1 MGFLKRLQ
9 KTPDED
15 EDEGQ
20 DEFAAEENGLLMVPS
35 LPRDKAEPATTEGG
49 AAQADVPA
57 AAGGAMA
64 PPQAGPEP
72 AEGALAQAVAGGL
85 DPPDL
90 PASLSATQIQPEPA
104 PGQEPQPEQ
113 GPPDEAMDL
122 FRAAAVR
129 ENLMPPIL
137 KEGVEDVS
145 VTELLAEARSI
156 RDCLSGGRSGTGER
170 EQEAA

>member
-1 MGFLKRLQ
+1 MGFLRRLL

-35 LPRDKAEPATTEGG
+35 LPGDREEPATTEGG
-49 AAQADVPA
+49 ADSQVLMA
-57 AAGGAMA
+57 A
-64 PPQAGPEP
+64 PEP

-90 PASLSATQIQPEPA
+90 AGASSAVQ
-104 PGQEPQPEQ
+104 GQPEQ
-113 GPPDEAMDL
+113 GPSDEAMDL

-129 ENLMPPIL
+129 ESLMSPVL
-137 KEGVEDVS
+137 KESVEDVS
-145 VTELLAEARSI
+145 VTDLLAEARSI
-156 RDCLSGGRSGTGER
+156 RDCLSGGDAGSGAGER
-170 EQEAA
+170 KQEAA

>member
-1 MGFLKRLQ
+1 MGFLRRLL

-35 LPRDKAEPATTEGG
+35 LPRDEVEPATTEGD
-49 AAQADVPA
+49 AEPPVPV
-57 AAGGAMA
+57 AAGGSIAL
-64 PPQAGPEP
+64 PQAGPEP

-85 DPPDL
+85 DPPAL
-90 PASLSATQIQPEPA
+90 AASSPATESQPEPA

-113 GPPDEAMDL
+113 GSSNEAMDL

-129 ENLMPPIL
+129 ENLMSPAL
-137 KEGVEDVS
+137 KGSVEDVS
-145 VTELLAEARSI
+145 IRDLLAEARSI
-156 RDCLSGGRSGTGER
+156 LDSLSGGRSGAKER
-170 EQEAA
+170 EREAA